1 MSTSPA
7 LAGAALGSDQSPG
20 SSPAAGPPGAT
31 SPGARPAAKPARR
44 RVKARN
50 VAVFLM
56 LAGPNIALLLV
67 FTYRPMILSFY
78 YSMLQWNLGAS
89 LARFVGLGNYVEW
102 FTDPRTPTVVA
113 TTAIFGLVTVGGG
126 LALGLG
132 LALLLNQKLR
142 GRGIARTLA
151 FAPYVLSGIAVGM
164 LWLYIFNPRY
174 GLLKVLL
181 EHLGATT
188 PQWYSTTPWA
198 LIMITIV
205 YLWKHAGYVALIYL
219 AGLQAIPQDLRD
231 AAALD
236 GASPRR
242 TFTSV
247 VLPLLGP
254 VTFFLL
260 ITTTLSSL
268 QSFDLIRAMT
278 DGGPLGS
285 TTTLMYQ
292 IYVEGFQTGRAGY
305 ASAAA
310 TILFVILLII
320 TAIQLKYVERK
331 VHYS

>member
-89 LARFVGLGNYVEW
+89 VARFVGLGNYVEW
-102 FTDPRTPTVVA
+102 FTDPRTPTVV
-113 TTAIFGLVTVGGG
+113 TTTVVFGLVTVGGG
-126 LALGLG
+126 LVLGLG

-142 GRGIARTLA
+142 ARGVARTLA

-181 EHLGATT
+181 ENIGATT

-198 LIMITIV
+198 LIMIMIV

-242 TFTSV
+242 TLFAV

>member
-1 MSTSPA
+1 
-7 LAGAALGSDQSPG
+7 
-20 SSPAAGPPGAT
+20 
-31 SPGARPAAKPARR
+31 
-44 RVKARN
+44 
-50 VAVFLM
+50 M
-56 LAGPNIALLLV
+56 L
-67 FTYRPMILSFY
+67 LSFY
-78 YSMLQWNLGAS
+78 YSTLQWNLGS
-89 LARFVGLGNYVEW
+89 SMARFVGLGNYVEW
-102 FTDPRTPTVVA
+102 FTDSRTPTVVA
-113 TTAIFGLVTVGGG
+113 TTAVFGLVTVGGG
-126 LALGLG
+126 LVLGLG
-132 LALLLNQKLR
+132 LALLLNQNLR

-181 EHLGATT
+181 DNIGASS

-198 LIMITIV
+198 LVMIMIV
-205 YLWKHAGYVALIYL
+205 YLWKHVGYVALIYL
-219 AGLQAIPQDLRD
+219 AGLQAVPQDLRD
-231 AAALD
+231 AAAID
-236 GASPRR
+236 GASKAR
-242 TFTSV
+242 TLFSV
-247 VLPLLGP
+247 IFPLLGP

-260 ITTTLSSL
+260 ITTMLSSL

-310 TILFVILLII
+310 TILFVILLVI
-320 TAIQLKYVERK
+320 TAIQLKFVERK

>member
-89 LARFVGLGNYVEW
+89 VARFVGLGNYVEW
-102 FTDPRTPTVVA
+102 FTDPRTPTVL
-113 TTAIFGLVTVGGG
+113 TTTVVFGLVTVGGG

-142 GRGIARTLA
+142 ARGLARTLA

-181 EHLGATT
+181 ENIGATT

-198 LIMITIV
+198 LIMIMIV

-219 AGLQAIPQDLRD
+219 AGLQADRQ
-231 AAALD
+231 
-236 GASPRR
+236 
-242 TFTSV
+242 SV
-247 VLPLLGP
+247 V
-254 VTFFLL
+254 
-260 ITTTLSSL
+260 
-268 QSFDLIRAMT
+268 
-278 DGGPLGS
+278 
-285 TTTLMYQ
+285 
-292 IYVEGFQTGRAGY
+292 EGQVA
-305 ASAAA
+305 
-310 TILFVILLII
+310 
-320 TAIQLKYVERK
+320 
-331 VHYS
+331 